1 MLRRQKDQTLNGKPL
16 IELPARIV
24 EIVPCDFDV
33 EERTF
38 YHALADKMGKTM
50 EKLMQQEHANYTS
63 VLLLLLR
70 LRQGYIRH
78 SARECF

>member
-1 MLRRQKDQTLNGKPL
+1 
-16 IELPARIV
+16 
-24 EIVPCDFDV
+24 
-33 EERTF
+33 
-38 YHALADKMGKTM
+38 M